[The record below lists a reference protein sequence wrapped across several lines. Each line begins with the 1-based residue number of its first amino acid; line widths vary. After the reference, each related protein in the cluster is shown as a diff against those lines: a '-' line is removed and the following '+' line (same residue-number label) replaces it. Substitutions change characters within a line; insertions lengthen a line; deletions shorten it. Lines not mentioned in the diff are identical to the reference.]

1 MSSNMDTVTN
11 VDTANILSNYGWIS
25 VFPKHFNKDW
35 ENEKNLP
42 EVLKKTNTYALSCG
56 TSDADIQSIMRTTA
70 QIERVTGQRVK
81 MICVDIANGYLDA
94 LVQKCC
100 KIRE

>member
-25 VFPKHFNKDW
+25 VFPKHFNPMWESEKD
-35 ENEKNLP
+35 LP

-56 TSDADIQSIMRTTA
+56 TSDTDIQSVMRTTA
-70 QIERVTGQRVK
+70 
-81 MICVDIANGYLDA
+81 
-94 LVQKCC
+94 
-100 KIRE
+100 